1 MNYLSATELV
11 ELYRRKEASPVEVM
25 TDYIQQ
31 YNKVNPSLNAFS
43 FTFFEQALAKASKAE
58 QAYASGQAGALE
70 GLAIA
75 IKDETYIEGQ
85 ETTNGSRLLQGDVA
99 TSTDPVAERLIA
111 AGGIVHGRTTTPE
124 FSTAAVTWSDLWGV
138 SRSPWNPEV
147 TCGGSSGG
155 SAIAVASGMTA
166 FANGTDIGGSVRIP
180 AAFCGLY
187 GYKPAHGWVPE
198 IAPYNIDPYCHHG
211 LLARTL
217 DDIQLG
223 YQVIRGPHQ
232 GDLHSFVP
240 RPQEADIVS
249 LKDVKVGVS
258 EDLGFYSVEQDVRRC
273 LRQAVGELTQAG
285 VVATDITLDWDE
297 QVIETAKVH
306 QRANMGLYL
315 AQRWNRPENRAHMT
329 SYLRQYL
336 DNAEAVTA
344 KKILEANLYLC
355 HMWQS
360 LSQVFAQHDVL
371 ICPTLCT
378 TQVPADFDYSRHQI
392 EVDGQIVDPNKGW
405 FMTYPF
411 NTLGQCPVLT
421 MPVGECDNGIPGSV
435 QIVGR
440 PYQEQAVFAVAR
452 QLSRTLS
459 ADFYHTRFP
468 AFDSITRAAV

>member
-1 MNYLSATELV
+1 M
-11 ELYRRKEASPVEVM
+11 ELYRHKKASPVEVM
-25 TDYIQQ
+25 SDYIQQ
-31 YNKVNPSLNAFS
+31 YHKVNPALNAFS
-43 FTFFEQALAKASKAE
+43 FTFFEQAME
-58 QAYASGQAGALE
+58 QARNAEAAYCTEQARPLE

-75 IKDETYIEGQ
+75 IKDETYITGQ
-85 ETTNGSRLLQGDVA
+85 ETTNGSRLLQGDIA
-99 TSTDPVAERLIA
+99 TSTDPVAERILE

-138 SRSPWNPEV
+138 SRSPWNPQV

-155 SAIAVASGMTA
+155 SAIAVATGMSA

-187 GYKPAHGWVPE
+187 GYKPAHGRVPE

-217 DDIQLG
+217 EDIQLG
-223 YQVIRGPHQ
+223 YEVIRGPHQ

-240 RPQEADIVS
+240 RPQEADITS
-249 LKDVKVGVS
+249 LQDIRVGVS
-258 EDLGFYSVEQDVRRC
+258 EDLGFYAVEQDVRRC
-273 LRQAVGELTQAG
+273 LHEATAELAQAG
-285 VVATDITLDWDE
+285 AIASDIKLDWDE

-315 AQRWNRPENRAHMT
+315 ARQWNRPEYRSDMT
-329 SYLRQYL
+329 TYLRQYL

-344 KKILEANLYLC
+344 KRILEANLYLC

-378 TQVPADFDYSRHQI
+378 TQVPADFDYSCDQI
-392 EVDGQIVDPNKGW
+392 EVDGQVVDPNKGW

-421 MPVGECDNGIPGSV
+421 MPVGMCDNGIPGSI
-435 QIVGR
+435 QLVGR
-440 PYQEQAVFAVAR
+440 PYQEKAVFALAR
-452 QLSRTLS
+452 HLSQTLS
-459 ADFYHTRFP
+459 ADFYKKRFP
-468 AFDSITRAAV
+468 AFKSKMPKAV